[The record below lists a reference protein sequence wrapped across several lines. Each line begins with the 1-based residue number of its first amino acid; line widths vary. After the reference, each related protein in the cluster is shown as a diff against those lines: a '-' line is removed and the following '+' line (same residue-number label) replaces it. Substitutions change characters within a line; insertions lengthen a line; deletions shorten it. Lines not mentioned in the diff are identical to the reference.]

1 MVDTGE
7 SDDCGGNGEI
17 EKIRS
22 CRWFPGRCKVLK
34 CRVFYQDAVSE
45 RTAEHVQMNEF
56 PEGTLSLPHIGS
68 GT

>member
-7 SDDCGGNGEI
+7 YDDCGGNGEI

-22 CRWFPGRCKVLK
+22 CRWFPVRCKELK

-45 RTAEHVQMNEF
+45 RTAEQVV
-56 PEGTLSLPHIGS
+56 
-68 GT
+68 